1 MSQSIDIDVTYYM
14 GSNWEV
20 PTDSII
26 PSHDIPVLDYNAETK
41 MSTLPGTVTR
51 FADVLEQNLTQL
63 IDFCSQLTSIQRPTT
78 AEHQP
83 VPYRHYHRRIA
94 NYLSQNESVTE

>member
-26 PSHDIPVLDYNAETK
+26 PSHDIPVLDYNAENK
-41 MSTLPGTVTR
+41 MSSPPGTLTR
-51 FADVLEQNLTQL
+51 FVDVLEQNLTQL
-63 IDFCSQLTSIQRPTT
+63 IDFCSQLTSSQRPTT
-78 AEHQP
+78 VEHSP

-94 NYLSQNESVTE
+94 NYLSQTESATE